1 MRNKRARRL
10 YTKLVILIICL
21 LIVVRLFT
29 LVLSRYENIS
39 NTITKVDV
47 AFYLLNEDYKTMTT
61 NLSSIYPKDGVY
73 VYTFSIGNE
82 EGTKRAET
90 DLTYDLKIRTT
101 TNLPLTYELYK
112 NQKYTDTGAK
122 NIVKED
128 ITKIDEHGTYFKT
141 MTTNQEYLKY
151 EIGTTNTYQLVV
163 NFPKIYNEESYQDIL
178 EMIEITI
185 DAKQVTSRNIKER
198 NLNE

>member
-151 EIGTTNTYQLVV
+151 EKGTTNTYQLVV